1 MLIFL
6 NLIVYANR
14 YRSSSSDV
22 MKNLNKAEVMF
33 YKGNYEGSLK
43 LVLDLL
49 DKLEPGFKTKINSI

>member
-1 MLIFL
+1 
-6 NLIVYANR
+6 
-14 YRSSSSDV
+14 